1 MRLFETR
8 GKDLLAARDSRRR
21 AKRVWSRAKEE
32 LTMTKI
38 ATLVISGALFTGA
51 MAAQAADKAPA
62 PAAVPVAA
70 KPADKAPA
78 AAAAPAAS
86 KPGAAPAAAAPAA
99 AAAAPM
105 TPPTPAP
112 ELDALFKP
120 FEGSWKCDTTFAAG
134 SMGPASPETKV
145 KSEVK
150 IKKGLNGFFYLGT
163 YNVKKTKTMPG
174 MEGTFTL
181 GYDTGAKA
189 PVSINVD
196 SMGGYSV
203 STGTGSAA
211 DKIVFTG
218 ESHMMGMKM
227 KVRETMSKKSDK
239 EIEHVFETDMGKGY
253 TLMGTD
259 ACKK

>member
-1 MRLFETR
+1 VP
-8 GKDLLAARDSRRR
+8 AARDFRRR

-38 ATLVISGALFTGA
+38 ATLVISGALFTGT

-62 PAAVPVAA
+62 PAAAPVAA
-70 KPADKAPA
+70 KAADKAPA
-78 AAAAPAAS
+78 AAPAAA
-86 KPGAAPAAAAPAA
+86 KPGAAPAAAAPAAAAPA

-134 SMGPASPETKV
+134 SMGPGSPEQKV

-150 IKKGLNGFFYLGT
+150 IKKGLNGFFYLGA

-181 GYDTGAKA
+181 GYDTGVKA

-203 STGTGSAA
+203 STGSGSAA